1 MKKNSLIPSF
11 LMCAF
16 TLAGCNSISV
26 EDASETSSSKS
37 LAPSAWEAQELEKYK
52 QIESTRFPGNPEASG
67 YNGVVSGSFH
77 GMAQR
82 AGLEAL
88 KLGGSSADA
97 AMVTALAQTT
107 LGGGAVVS
115 HFGIMSVIHYDAGTG
130 KVYYMNANWNTIKG
144 DDDPTT
150 MPSGN
155 FAQSIFE
162 GEPTG
167 RSALVGGFMKG
178 VEAMNQRFGKLP
190 FERLFEPSIEL
201 AEQGIEWTPALE
213 AYVDLRRK
221 TLSRLPESK
230 AVFSNE
236 NGEWL
241 EVGDVF
247 YQKALANTLRKVA
260 KQGAD
265 YMYTG
270 DWGKKLVAAVQK
282 DGGFMTMEDLADY
295 EVIWGEPLIV
305 EHNGYKVNV
314 NGLPSYGGV
323 NIIETLNLSDAAGIK
338 ELGHWSENPE
348 SFKRMHQITAN
359 QSIPA
364 IRASSPATLK
374 ALYPEL
380 TFEPESRTTKEHSQ
394 KLWQYM
400 EQGLNLVSWKD
411 YQPKHSDTVVAID
424 KWGNMTA
431 VVHSI
436 NSAVFGATGII
447 IDGVSIGDPGAIQKG
462 IAKAAGPGNR
472 LPDPVEHGIIFKD
485 DEPILAFS
493 SMATGLHLQTA
504 QSLINVMDFG
514 MTPKEALDAPAFY
527 APETDYSNT
536 VPKSTA
542 RILEGQFEP
551 DFLNRLT
558 VPYKEVSK
566 IEARYAHGLWVG
578 ATRNPKTGEL
588 KAASHPLTNGQAV
601 AY

>member
-37 LAPSAWEAQELEKYK
+37 LAPSAWEAQALEKYK

-88 KLGGSSADA
+88 KQGGSSADA

-155 FAQSIFE
+155 FAKSIFE

-213 AYVDLRRK
+213 AYIDLRRK

-260 KQGAD
+260 NQGAD

-270 DWGKKLVAAVQK
+270 AWGEKLVAAVQK

-305 EHNGYKVNV
+305 EHNGYTVNV

-323 NIIETLNLSDAAGIK
+323 NMIETLNLSEAAGIK
-338 ELGHWSENPE
+338 ELGHWSKNPE

-364 IRASSPATLK
+364 IKANSPATLG
-374 ALYPEL
+374 ALYPEV
-380 TFEPESRTTKEHSQ
+380 TFDLESRTTKEHSQ

-504 QSLINVMDFG
+504 QSLINVMDFE

-527 APETDYSNT
+527 APETDYSNS

>member
-1 MKKNSLIPSF
+1 
-11 LMCAF
+11 MCAF

-37 LAPSAWEAQELEKYK
+37 LAPSTWEAQELEKYK

-88 KLGGSSADA
+88 KQGGSSADA